1 VIFRSAVAIEA
12 PGHALRLVLVNDLH
26 FIDRAVTT
34 VAAHATIHVNGVVE
48 IGVVGHLVDAHPID
62 WFAGFP
68 AIAHG
73 GELRTIGLDLSVAG
87 HTGLSCRH
95 VGVRSHLDE
104 AVAVSA
110 IHTELLD
117 VDDVGEGN
125 WLVGLVTDS
134 GVFRGKVIR
143 ETTGYRRDQRAGA
156 NDQLQG
162 KPVCPFW
169 KKIRH

>member
-1 VIFRSAVAIEA
+1 MIFRSAVAIEA

-48 IGVVGHLVDAHPID
+48 IGVVGHLVDAHPVD

-73 GELRTIGLDLSVAG
+73 GELRTIGFDLSVAG

-95 VGVRSHLDE
+95 VGVRSHLDKT
-104 AVAVSA
+104 VAVSA